1 MKGKTLLTVFIL
13 GAVATAGY
21 RWLPSYYN
29 PFKPLALDD
38 PPGRITQYKLR
49 RLTPEACASLLTQ
62 AN

>member
-38 PPGRITQYKLR
+38 PPGRITQYNLR
-49 RLTPEACASLLTQ
+49 R
-62 AN
+62 

>member
-1 MKGKTLLTVFIL
+1 MFWGRVRGNVKGKTLLTVFIL

-38 PPGRITQYKLR
+38 PLAVLPSIN
-49 RLTPEACASLLTQ
+49 CDV
-62 AN
+62 